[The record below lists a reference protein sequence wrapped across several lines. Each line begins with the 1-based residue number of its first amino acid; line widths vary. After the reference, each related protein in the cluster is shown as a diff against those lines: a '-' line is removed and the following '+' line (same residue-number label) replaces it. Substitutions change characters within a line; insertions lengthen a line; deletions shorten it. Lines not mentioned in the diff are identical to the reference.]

1 MWSSPGSPFWPRQCR
16 NPLLLNEK
24 VWVSVPFQ
32 GHWESGPPDTWSSLI
47 CEGIYGSSS
56 SMQMESRCGPWSAWR
71 LEQPAYGHLVTFGK
85 TNQKSGEGRQSQ
97 FPFWELRLSLPTSV
111 RFRRRLKQL
120 LLVWGPEIDNHSSTC
135 VLFASPLHL
144 ECVLHKQH
152 EPVPER
158 HHLKN
163 LKHVISFYSFSWF
176 LFSWF

>member
-16 NPLLLNEK
+16 NPLLLNEE

-97 FPFWELRLSLPTSV
+97 FPFWELRLSLPTGV
-111 RFRRRLKQL
+111 RFRRRLNTAIAGLGAWDWQPFFHL
-120 LLVWGPEIDNHSSTC
+120 CPVCEPSSSGVRSSQTTRAC
-135 VLFASPLHL
+135 PWEASS
-144 ECVLHKQH
+144 E
-152 EPVPER
+152 EPQAR
-158 HHLKN
+158 H
-163 LKHVISFYSFSWF
+163 
-176 LFSWF
+176 